1 MTEDVRP
8 TPLQWTSD
16 DDQAVAYLRALAADA
31 VQRVGNGHPG
41 TAMSLAPVAYLLFQ
55 RFLRFDPRD
64 PHWLGRDRF
73 VLSAGHSSLTLYLQ
87 LFLSDMGLT
96 MEDLKSFRTWNSRTP
111 GHPEFGHTP
120 GVETTTGPLGQGLAT
135 AVGMAMAA
143 RYERGLFDPDA
154 EHSPFDRRIV
164 VIASDGDLEEGI
176 TAEASS
182 LAGTQELANL
192 IVLWDD
198 NRISIE
204 GDTAVAFTEDV
215 LARYRA
221 YGWNTISVPMQ
232 ESGDVDLP
240 ALWRALEEA
249 TSSSAPTFIR
259 VQTTIAWP
267 APKARGTAASHGSAL
282 GVDEIAA
289 TKVELGLNPDEDFA
303 FDPDLLSRLRQRL
316 QERLTPAIDSW
327 RHDFASWKAAH
338 SEQSALLTR
347 LLQHHLPADLS
358 FPTYE
363 LGASIATRKASGQA
377 LNAAATVMPEIWG
390 GSADLA
396 ESNNTT
402 IDGSASFLPT
412 SSAAP
417 GADPYGRVVHFG
429 IREHAMGAI
438 VNGAALDGLL
448 RPFGGTFLVF
458 SDYMRGAVRLAAL
471 MNIPSTYIWTHDSIG
486 LGEDGPT
493 HQPVEHL
500 WSLRA
505 IPGFAVIRPADAN
518 ETSAA
523 WSAIVNQ
530 RGPAGLILSR
540 QNLPVVIEAGA
551 AMDGVHKGG
560 YVVREE
566 SSPDVILIGTGSELQ
581 LALAAADNLQQRG
594 IAATVVSM
602 PCTLWF
608 DQQPDDYRA
617 SVLPPGV
624 PTIAV
629 EAGATFGWWKYVRS
643 HGDVVGLD
651 HFGASADQATLY
663 REFGITTEAVVS
675 AALAVL
681 GSASA

>member
-1 MTEDVRP
+1 MSQVSRST
-8 TPLQWTSD
+8 LQWTSD
-16 DDQAVAYLRALAADA
+16 DDRAVAYLRALAADA

-55 RFLRFDPRD
+55 RFLTYDPKD
-64 PHWLGRDRF
+64 PHWIGRDRF

-87 LFLSDMGLT
+87 LFLSDMGLS
-96 MEDLKSFRTWNSRTP
+96 MDDLKSFRTWNSRTP
-111 GHPEFGHTP
+111 GHPEFGHTR

-135 AVGMAMAA
+135 AVGMAMGA

-154 EHSPFDRRIV
+154 PTSPFDHRVV

-182 LAGTQELANL
+182 LAGTQQLANL

-204 GDTAVAFTEDV
+204 GDTAAAFTEDV

-221 YGWNTISVPMQ
+221 YGWNTISVPMLDT
-232 ESGDVDLP
+232 GDVDVS
-240 ALWRALEEA
+240 ALWEALVDTA
-249 TSSSAPTFIR
+249 NSSAPTFIR

-267 APKARGTAASHGSAL
+267 APNARGTAAAHGSAL
-282 GVDEIAA
+282 GSEEIAA
-289 TKVELGLNPDEDFA
+289 TKAALGLDPVADFA
-303 FDPDLLSRLRQRL
+303 FDADLLARLRMRLHDRLAPLISEWVQRFGHWKESNPHGSELLSRLLQQRI
-316 QERLTPAIDSW
+316 PSV
-327 RHDFASWKAAH
+327 
-338 SEQSALLTR
+338 
-347 LLQHHLPADLS
+347 S
-358 FPTYE
+358 FPVYE
-363 LGASIATRKASGQA
+363 RGASIATRKASGQA
-377 LNAAATVMPEIWG
+377 LNAAAAVMPEIWG

-402 IDGSASFLPT
+402 IEGAASFLPA
-412 SSAAP
+412 SSSIQ
-417 GADPYGRVVHFG
+417 GADPFGRVVHFG

-471 MNIPSTYIWTHDSIG
+471 MNIPSTFIWTHDSIG

-523 WSAIVNQ
+523 WSAILHQ
-530 RGPAGLILSR
+530 RGPAGLVLSR
-540 QNLPVVIEAGA
+540 QNLPVVVDATEA
-551 AMDGVHKGG
+551 MSGVSKGG
-560 YVVREE
+560 YVVRQA
-566 SSPDVILIGTGSELQ
+566 SHPDVVLIGTGSEVQIALD
-581 LALAAADNLQQRG
+581 AAETLAAQG
-594 IAATVVSM
+594 ITASVVSM

-608 DQQPDDYRA
+608 DQQPNHYKEG
-617 SVLPPGV
+617 VLPPGIPAV
-624 PTIAV
+624 AV
-629 EAGATFGWWKYVRS
+629 EAGATFGWWKYLRS
-643 HGDVVGLD
+643 SGDVVGLD

-663 REFGITTEAVVS
+663 REFGITSDAVVN
-675 AALAVL
+675 A
-681 GSASA
+681 ASALVTKRT